1 MVMPD
6 GPMDDAALASF
17 LKADAA
23 TIAAQIR
30 AASPQDME
38 KLLLAVLLDRLPD
51 RADPLADTSS
61 RCQSYRTTKA
71 PSRGHQ
77 KAAGHDNRTAASARH
92 RRTE

>member
-1 MVMPD
+1 MMMPD
-6 GPMDDAALASF
+6 GTMDDAALASF

-38 KLLLAVLLDRLPD
+38 KLLLAVLLGRLPE

-61 RCQSYRTTKA
+61 ALPVLPHEEGSNAEATKS
-71 PSRGHQ
+71 SR
-77 KAAGHDNRTAASARH
+77 S
-92 RRTE
+92 